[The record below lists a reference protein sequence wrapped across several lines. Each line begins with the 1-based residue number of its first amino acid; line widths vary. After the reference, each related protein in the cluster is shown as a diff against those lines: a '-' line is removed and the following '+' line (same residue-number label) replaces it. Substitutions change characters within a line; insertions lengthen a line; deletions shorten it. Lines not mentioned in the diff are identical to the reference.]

1 MTWQD
6 EAVDFVCD
14 FDDFVDLGIVVY
26 SNAIN
31 NIKDR
36 WITSDFD
43 EL

>member
-1 MTWQD
+1 MLI
-6 EAVDFVCD
+6 FVCD
-14 FDDFVDLGIVVY
+14 LDDFVDLSIVVC
-26 SNAIN
+26 SSAIN